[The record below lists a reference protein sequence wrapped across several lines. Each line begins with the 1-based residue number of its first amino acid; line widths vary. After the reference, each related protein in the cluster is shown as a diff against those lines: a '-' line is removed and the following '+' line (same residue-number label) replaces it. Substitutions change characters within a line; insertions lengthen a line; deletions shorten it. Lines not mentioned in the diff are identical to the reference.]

1 MNGDFTD
8 KPDQMQLILHLQI
21 DRRRSTGNVDL
32 AKVICDFPEII
43 EGMRLSGDSGYWL
56 RVSINQLSQ
65 YEALRDRLIETL
77 PEVRRIT
84 ASVVLDWQVPANAQ
98 VSLPCSGHAG

>member
-1 MNGDFTD
+1 MNDDLTD
-8 KPDQMQLILHLQI
+8 QPDQLQLMLHLQI
-21 DRRRSTGNVDL
+21 DKRRAPGKVDL
-32 AKVICDFPEII
+32 AKLICDFPEII

-65 YEALRDRLIETL
+65 YEGLRDRLIEIL